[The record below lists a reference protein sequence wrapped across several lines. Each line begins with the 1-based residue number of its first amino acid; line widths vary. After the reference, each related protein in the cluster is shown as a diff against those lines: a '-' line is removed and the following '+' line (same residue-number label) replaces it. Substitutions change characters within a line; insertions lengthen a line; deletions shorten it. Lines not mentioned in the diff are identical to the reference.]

1 MQEDDSTEPGHGG
14 QERRRE
20 ARFHPPASLRLRLRP
35 PGVLGWLQRQERA
48 LLDCSQ
54 SGIAWL
60 DPSAPEVG
68 AVLLCDLQGAGWRLR
83 GIPGRVRTVDRLVRD
98 FRVGFE
104 FSREELSEA
113 KARRLSLALAQ
124 LDSGT
129 LGG

>member
-1 MQEDDSTEPGHGG
+1 MEDDITEPGYGA

-20 ARFHPPASLRLRLRP
+20 ARFQPPASLRLRLRP
-35 PGVLGWLQRQERA
+35 PGLLGWFKRRERA

-60 DPSAPEVG
+60 EPVALEVG
-68 AVLLCDLQGAGWRLR
+68 SVVFCDLEGAGWRLR
-83 GIPGRVRTVDRLVRD
+83 GLPGRVRTVDRLVRD

-104 FSREELSEA
+104 FSRGELSEA
-113 KARRLSLALAQ
+113 RARQLSLALAQ